1 MSIFAHLYLIKYNKV
16 QVDKIMNY
24 KNVFN
29 EYQFDRKEC
38 IENIFLNLDIIKS
51 CKLMVYYQT
60 DVV

>member
-38 IENIFLNLDIIKS
+38 IENIFLNLDKI
-51 CKLMVYYQT
+51 LL
-60 DVV
+60 